1 MSDGYTLTK
10 QQIACLEELA
20 DDHELVSTDDGP
32 PVVRGPRE
40 ELSRVGASGRLVALV
55 EGVRSYLDVN
65 G

>member
-1 MSDGYTLTK
+1 MSDGYALTK

-20 DDHELVSTDDGP
+20 DDFELVSADDGAP
-32 PVVRGPRE
+32 IVRGPRG

-55 EGVRSYLDVN
+55 EGARSYLDVN